1 VDEFVVFDRGKKGRS
16 VRALSAGLSGIRSAA
31 GTLREIASR
40 LPEGRFDLLLD
51 LQVYLK
57 AGLLTALVPAN
68 VKLGFDRRRSRD
80 LNRLFVTHCIP
91 PNPVGFAHIQDQYFE
106 FLHFIGV
113 NPEPVD
119 YGLCLSDEER
129 SSQRAFFSTL
139 DLPGIAV
146 VVGSSDPR
154 KNWTPEGLAEVAS
167 RARSQFGLQPVLI
180 GRDSREEE
188 RIASEVASRTKGGV
202 IDARGGGLR
211 RLLWLLDGCVL
222 AISPD
227 TGPLHMARAVEC
239 PVVGLFGFTNP
250 KRSGP
255 YRRFTDLVVDGYA
268 RSPGEAYEIN
278 MEKRKGGMGRI
289 TPEMVME
296 KVALALR
303 HRSASG

>member
-1 VDEFVVFDRGKKGRS
+1 VFERGEKGRS
-16 VRALSAGLSGIRSAA
+16 FRALYAGLSGVRSAA

-40 LPEGRFDLLLD
+40 LPGGRFDLLLD

-57 AGLLTALVPAN
+57 AGLLTALVPAD
-68 VKLGFDRRRSRD
+68 VKVGFDRRRSRD
-80 LNRLFVTHCIP
+80 LNRLFITHHIP
-91 PNPVGFAHIQDQYFE
+91 PNPGGFAHIQDQYFE
-106 FLHFIGV
+106 FLHYIGV
-113 NPEPVD
+113 DPEPVE
-119 YGLCLSDEER
+119 YGLYLSDEEQ

-139 DLPGIAV
+139 NRPGIAL

-167 RARSQFGLQPVLI
+167 RVRRQFGLQPFLV
-180 GRDSREEE
+180 GGDSREEE
-188 RIASEVASRTKGGV
+188 RIAREVAARTKGGV

-211 RLLWLLDGCVL
+211 RLLWLLEGSAL
-222 AISPD
+222 AVSPD

-268 RSPGEAYEIN
+268 RSPGEGYGIS
-278 MEKRKGGMGRI
+278 MERRKDGMGRI

-296 KVALALR
+296 KVASALR
-303 HRSASG
+303 HRSASE